1 MKKILVLAIAT
12 MSLMSCEK
20 TDILPV
26 SGEVNVT
33 GLPCNGK
40 RTVSVQCIG
49 TTQSGSRCKNLTLS
63 CNSKC
68 YLHGGN

>member
-1 MKKILVLAIAT
+1 MRKLLTLLSLVT
-12 MSLMSCEK
+12 MMSCSK
-20 TDILPV
+20 PPV
-26 SGEVNVT
+26 SPNQTITVT
-33 GLPCNGK
+33 SGTQPCNGK

-49 TTQSGSRCKNLTLS
+49 YTQSGNRCQNKTLS